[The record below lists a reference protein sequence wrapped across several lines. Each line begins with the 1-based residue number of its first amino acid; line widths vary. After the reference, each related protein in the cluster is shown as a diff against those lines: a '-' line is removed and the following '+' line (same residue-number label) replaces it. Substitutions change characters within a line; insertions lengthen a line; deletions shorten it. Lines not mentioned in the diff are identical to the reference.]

1 MGFSDEDQN
10 LMENVY
16 VLNIM
21 EQKILL
27 RNFLIEV
34 GDCGDWTNFRK
45 AARNWHDGKTK
56 PQHW

>member
-27 RNFLIEV
+27 RNFLIKV
-34 GDCGDWTNFRK
+34 GDCGD
-45 AARNWHDGKTK
+45 
-56 PQHW
+56 